1 MISHICVRAYVYIYI
16 YRFGFTVS
24 EDKAIYICDRP
35 CNLMSCACFC
45 VSPDTD
51 EIHRDSS
58 PGGTLLRKKNGC
70 QPVQFL

>member
-1 MISHICVRAYVYIYI
+1 M
-16 YRFGFTVS
+16 S

>member
-1 MISHICVRAYVYIYI
+1 MISHICVHAYVYIYTDLDLLCL
-16 YRFGFTVS
+16 RT
-24 EDKAIYICDRP
+24 KPYICDRP

-58 PGGTLLRKKNGC
+58 PGGTLLCKKNGC
-70 QPVQFL
+70 QPMQFL